1 MVGLWPSSVTD
12 IISDGLSIPFFTLGR
27 TLSMRQTLSGVP
39 EWLQSTRRMDR
50 GEAGS
55 DPEASGDGTSEF
67 AQTAIDE
74 GGGERTGCE
83 QQLSET
89 VPMDNL
95 AQAGR
100 NEQPKNR
107 VTNVRRAHLA
117 WNACFDNSSGS
128 VQLCCEQ
135 AQTKRRR
142 ADLADHTQY
151 GGRVRQPIDQVC
163 GYVSRADAC
172 PIR

>member
-1 MVGLWPSSVTD
+1 
-12 IISDGLSIPFFTLGR
+12 
-27 TLSMRQTLSGVP
+27 MRQTLSGVP

-55 DPEASGDGTSEF
+55 DPEASGDGTSGF

-74 GGGERTGCE
+74 GGGERTGYE
-83 QQLSET
+83 RRLSET
-89 VPMDNL
+89 VPMDDL

-117 WNACFDNSSGS
+117 WNACSYNNSGS

-135 AQTKRRR
+135 TQAKRRR
-142 ADLADHTQY
+142 ADLADHTQF
-151 GGRVRQPIDQVC
+151 GRRVRQPIDQVC
-163 GYVSRADAC
+163 GYVSRPNAC
-172 PIR
+172 QIR